1 MVRALTMVPAGNKVK
16 RLLSVNRT
24 MKTIHHLH
32 RYFYNI
38 SQHKF
43 NRNNFPQSLGR
54 FGVVIYGKFFMVN
67 WMDSIIERTWFTGM
81 VKRECIRFIF
91 IPSQISS
98 FCGCQTDF
106 SEFII
111 IKQYSVKLFLT
122 NSASSSTK
130 SIEREEGR
138 GSSETVVNMYTNFY
152 PLLSLKFLYK
162 YILNLYRILIEKP
175 SRSTKFCI
183 VLRSLNFILSL

>member
-1 MVRALTMVPAGNKVK
+1 MVPAGNKVK

-24 MKTIHHLH
+24 KKTIYHLH
-32 RYFYNI
+32 CYFYNI

-67 WMDSIIERTWFTGM
+67 WMDSIIERIWFTGM

-98 FCGCQTDF
+98 FCRCQTDF

-138 GSSETVVNMYTNFY
+138 GAPKPLSICTQISILYFLQNFCTNI
-152 PLLSLKFLYK
+152 SLTYIEFL
-162 YILNLYRILIEKP
+162 
-175 SRSTKFCI
+175 
-183 VLRSLNFILSL
+183 